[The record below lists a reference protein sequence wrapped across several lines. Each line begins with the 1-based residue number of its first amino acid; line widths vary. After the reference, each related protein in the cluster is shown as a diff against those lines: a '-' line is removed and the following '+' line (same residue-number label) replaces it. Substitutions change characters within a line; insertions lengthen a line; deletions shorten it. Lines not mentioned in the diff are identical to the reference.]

1 MNITRRSF
9 GLGMI
14 STGALAL
21 FAYSTQVTPSGAQS
35 ILSPVEANEQAS
47 RGDLL
52 LVDIRQISEWR
63 DTGVATSATL
73 ISMHE
78 SGFFDKLDAAVD
90 GDHTRKI
97 ALICAVGGR
106 STWMQA
112 QLIGRGYTNVLNV
125 AEGMIGGRYGLGW
138 IPRGLPIKA
147 YTG

>member
-1 MNITRRSF
+1 MKITRRSF
-9 GLGMI
+9 GLGMV
-14 STGALAL
+14 STVAVALVAN
-21 FAYSTQVTPSGAQS
+21 SMQVTPSGAQS
-35 ILSPVEANEQAS
+35 ILSPVEANELAS
-47 RGDLL
+47 KGEIL

-63 DTGVATSATL
+63 DTGVAVPATL

-90 GDHTRKI
+90 GDRSRTI

-112 QLIGRGYTNVLNV
+112 QLMGRGYTNVLNV

-138 IPRGLPIKA
+138 IPRGLPIRA

>member
-9 GLGMI
+9 GLGMV
-14 STGALAL
+14 STVAVALVAN
-21 FAYSTQVTPSGAQS
+21 SMQVTPSGAQS
-35 ILSPVEANEQAS
+35 ILSPVEANELAS
-47 RGDLL
+47 KGEIL

-63 DTGVATSATL
+63 DTGVAEPATL

-90 GDHTRKI
+90 GDRSRAI

-138 IPRGLPIKA
+138 IPRGLPIRA